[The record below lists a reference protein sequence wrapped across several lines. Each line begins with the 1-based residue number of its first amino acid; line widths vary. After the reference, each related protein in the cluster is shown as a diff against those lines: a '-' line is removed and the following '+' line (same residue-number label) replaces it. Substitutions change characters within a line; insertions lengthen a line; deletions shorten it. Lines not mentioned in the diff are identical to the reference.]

1 MGALSRMTLQLAL
14 HDQASLMR
22 RERGKSEHLHDELE
36 AMHEAFHLKAHT
48 LITEQGE
55 MIRLNAN

>member
-1 MGALSRMTLQLAL
+1 
-14 HDQASLMR
+14 MR

-55 MIRLNAN
+55 MMPTPEEKTEN